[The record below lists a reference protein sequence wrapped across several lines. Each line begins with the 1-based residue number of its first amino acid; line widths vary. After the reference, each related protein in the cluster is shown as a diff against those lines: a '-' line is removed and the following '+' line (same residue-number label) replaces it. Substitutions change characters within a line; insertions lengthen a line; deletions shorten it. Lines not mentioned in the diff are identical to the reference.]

1 MAKAAPEIF
10 IVPFFYYSLKTRPRN
25 FHRNVGLEALRSSS
39 ITTTTTATATLGFF
53 GLLVFHYS
61 LLHTAMVNSLRPYQ
75 ARVVN
80 SIGSANAIVKMP
92 TGSGKT
98 LVAAELMKRHLQQHP
113 GLACLFLVPTQDL
126 VDQQAD
132 VVA

>member
-1 MAKAAPEIF
+1 
-10 IVPFFYYSLKTRPRN
+10 
-25 FHRNVGLEALRSSS
+25 
-39 ITTTTTATATLGFF
+39 
-53 GLLVFHYS
+53 
-61 LLHTAMVNSLRPYQ
+61 MVNSLRPYQ

-132 VVA
+132 VVAQWCLDVDVHVFRFTGGRADRAKHPATERVCIVSTPKACRRVLMRV